1 MRNCDKCLA
10 NAYLCVEMAITV
22 DFYAPCERLMPW
34 VKYYWI
40 LRADGGIDVP
50 SWPVGCPMLIF
61 HREEPLYIP
70 ETGTWQPRVAVSG
83 QVNFPSRLQSG
94 GRVEML
100 VAVLTPWALGSF
112 SRVPGSEFYNREVGM
127 CELSDRS
134 LSELSR
140 QVSESS
146 VDDCTLVGIV
156 EQWLLQRFLVKKSL
170 NAVRVRAALQYLES
184 DSRGSVAGMAGV
196 ACLGRKQF
204 ERVFRDTVGMN
215 PKEYSRIF
223 RFQRAMW
230 YLQQGNTDYQEIV
243 YAGGYADQSHFIRE
257 FREFSGMTPAVMAS
271 SGIACSEL
279 FRHPV

>member
-1 MRNCDKCLA
+1 
-10 NAYLCVEMAITV
+10 MAINI
-22 DFYAPCERLMPW
+22 DFYAPSERLRPW
-34 VKYYWI
+34 VKYYWM
-40 LRADGGIDVP
+40 LRADGGMDVP
-50 SWPVGCPMLIF
+50 SWPVGCPMLVF
-61 HREEPLYIP
+61 HRREPLFIP

-83 QVNFPSRLQSG
+83 QVDFPSRLQSA

-100 VAVLTPWALGSF
+100 VAVLTPWALRHL
-112 SRVPGSEFYNREVGM
+112 SRRPGSEFYNREVSVSD
-127 CELSDRS
+127 LSDRS
-134 LSELSR
+134 LAGLSM
-140 QVSESS
+140 QVVESS
-146 VDDCTLVGIV
+146 ADDYSLVGMV
-156 EQWLLQRFLVKKSL
+156 DRWLSQRFSEGEPL
-170 NAVRVRAALQYLES
+170 NAARVRAALRYLEA
-184 DSRGSVAGMAGV
+184 DSRGNVAGMAEA

-230 YLQQGNTDYQEIV
+230 HLQQGNTDYQEIV

-279 FRHPV
+279 YWHPV